1 MKYQTR
7 GSRKFIHL
15 IKLEVLFKEGALVK
29 VSAKS
34 CSWSRVVMI
43 IEFIVSI
50 IGLIAVWFM
59 TASASDA
66 VVVCLVVLI
75 VIALIKKVRHDTNR
89 KD

>member
-1 MKYQTR
+1 M
-7 GSRKFIHL
+7 IL
-15 IKLEVLFKEGALVK
+15 IEL
-29 VSAKS
+29 
-34 CSWSRVVMI
+34 
-43 IEFIVSI
+43 IVSI

-59 TASASDA
+59 TSSASDS